1 MNKWVLGWV
10 LVAFLSGC
18 GMNPEGE
25 TMETQEAA
33 PEASASGKEYVIEPE
48 RSGIQWMGAKITG
61 KHEGTVSI
69 QEGEFW
75 VKDGELTAGRIV
87 TDMNSIT
94 VNDLEGKDKEDL
106 ETHLK
111 DTDFFESHEFPTG
124 KLVITEVMPAKE
136 KEFTHEISANLTLKG
151 ITRRITF
158 PAVLDITEDSLI
170 GNASFTIDRSQWGIV
185 YKGRLDNAIRD
196 EISLSVMVQAHSGNK

>member
-1 MNKWVLGWV
+1 MKKWVLGLGLMV
-10 LVAFLSGC
+10 FLSAC
-18 GMNPEGE
+18 GLNPEGE
-25 TMETQEAA
+25 TVQTEEAGQEA
-33 PEASASGKEYVIEPE
+33 SGSGTEYVIEPG
-48 RSGIQWMGAKITG
+48 RSGIEWVGAKITG

-75 VKDGELTAGRIV
+75 VKEGELTAGRIV
-87 TDMNSIT
+87 ADMTSIT
-94 VNDLEGKDKEDL
+94 VADLEGKDKEDL

-111 DTDFFESHEFPTG
+111 DTDFFETHEFPTG

-196 EISLSVMVQAHSGNK
+196 EISLSVMVQAHTGNK

>member
-1 MNKWVLGWV
+1 MRKWYWGWV
-10 LVAFLSGC
+10 LVAFLSAC
-18 GMNPEGE
+18 GLNPEGE
-25 TMETQEAA
+25 TVETQETA
-33 PEASASGKEYVIEPE
+33 PEASGTGKEYVVEPG

-87 TDMNSIT
+87 ADMNSIT
-94 VNDLEGKDKEDL
+94 VEDLEGRDKEDL

-111 DTDFFESHEFPTG
+111 DTDFFETHEFPTG

-136 KEFTHEISANLTLKG
+136 KEFTHQISANLTLKG

-196 EISLSVMVQAHSGNK
+196 EISLSVMVQAHTGNQ